1 MQISKPRKIFIV
13 EDDPMQADL
22 LKDRLTRDTPHEVK
36 VFYTG
41 ESCMRSIAENP
52 EVIVIDYHLNSN
64 DRTAAN
70 GLDILSSIKKYLPD
84 TYIIML
90 SSQERY
96 GVALQSIQKGAENYV
111 VKDQDAFEKI
121 ISLIDS
127 IA

>member
-1 MQISKPRKIFIV
+1 MQIIKPRKIFIV

-41 ESCMRSIAENP
+41 ESCIRSISENP
-52 EVIVIDYHLNSN
+52 EVIIIDYHLNSN

-70 GLDILSSIKKYLPD
+70 GMDILTSLKKFLPSAH
-84 TYIIML
+84 IIML

-96 GVALQSIQKGAENYV
+96 GVALQSIQKGAEQYV
-111 VKDQDAFEKI
+111 VKDQEAFEKI
-121 ISLIDS
+121 NTLINTLP
-127 IA
+127 

>member
-1 MQISKPRKIFIV
+1 MQIIKPRKIFIV

-41 ESCMRSIAENP
+41 ESCIRSITENP
-52 EVIVIDYHLNSN
+52 EVIIIDYHLNSN

-70 GLDILSSIKKYLPD
+70 GVDILTSLKKFLPSA
-84 TYIIML
+84 YIIML

-96 GVALQSIQKGAENYV
+96 GVALQSIQKGAEQYV
-111 VKDQDAFEKI
+111 VKDQEAFEKI
-121 ISLIDS
+121 NTLINTLP
-127 IA
+127 

>member
-22 LKDRLTRDTPHEVK
+22 LKDRLTRDTPHDIK

-41 ESCMRSIAENP
+41 ESCLRAISENP
-52 EVIVIDYHLNSN
+52 EVIIIDYHLNSN

-70 GLDILSSIKKYLPD
+70 GMDILTSIKKYLPAAH
-84 TYIIML
+84 IIML

-96 GVALQSIQKGAENYV
+96 GVALQSIQRGAEQYI
-111 VKDQDAFEKI
+111 VKGQGAFEEI
-121 ISLIDS
+121 NTMINSLP
-127 IA
+127 

>member
-1 MQISKPRKIFIV
+1 
-13 EDDPMQADL
+13 
-22 LKDRLTRDTPHEVK
+22 
-36 VFYTG
+36 
-41 ESCMRSIAENP
+41 
-52 EVIVIDYHLNSN
+52 
-64 DRTAAN
+64 
-70 GLDILSSIKKYLPD
+70 
-84 TYIIML
+84 ML